1 MCLVLYFFFTLH
13 SSLTADSE
21 ESSNI
26 HKRHQL
32 VTGRYWF
39 LLQGGMYVLQ
49 LMDYYSAGFCVLVI
63 AIIECFVI
71 NWIYGQ
77 YDQW

>member
-1 MCLVLYFFFTLH
+1 MVVIYILH
-13 SSLTADSE
+13 LILTADLEVGNS
-21 ESSNI
+21 
-26 HKRHQL
+26 HQL
-32 VTGRYWF
+32 VSRRHCL

-71 NWIYGQ
+71 NWIYGL
-77 YDQW
+77 YLLLLHHL

>member
-1 MCLVLYFFFTLH
+1 MIC
-13 SSLTADSE
+13 
-21 ESSNI
+21 
-26 HKRHQL
+26 QL
-32 VTGRYWF
+32 VTDGCWL

-63 AIIECFVI
+63 AILECLVI

-77 YDQW
+77 CCVKFFTCHHFLVLSVVISCRYS